1 MTHCATVHRGST
13 AQQAGGTWGNT
24 VYTMA
29 TFTNN
34 RFQYFYT
41 FFTLLQPFCCAVY
54 GINQDQTILLEPVCC
69 KKQQKK
75 VPDQLMVCGIG
86 DL

>member
-29 TFTNN
+29 TF
-34 RFQYFYT
+34 YT
-41 FFTLLQPFCCAVY
+41 FFTLLQPFCSVSNKSGHSMATA
-54 GINQDQTILLEPVCC
+54 NL
-69 KKQQKK
+69 KKS
-75 VPDQLMVCGIG
+75 
-86 DL
+86 